1 MEKQFT
7 YSHPRP
13 EVTVD
18 AILLDRSGPVDSVLL
33 IQRAGPP
40 FAGRWA
46 FPGGFLEI
54 DESAEQGVLR
64 ELAEETGIEGVEL
77 EPFFSA
83 SEVDRDPRGRVI
95 SIVFRAEAQASQLA
109 PQAASDA
116 AAVGWFDTTD
126 LPEMAF
132 DHREILRR
140 ALGVTARD

>member
-1 MEKQFT
+1 M
-7 YSHPRP
+7 
-13 EVTVD
+13 
-18 AILLDRSGPVDSVLL
+18 L
-33 IQRAGPP
+33 IQRADPP
-40 FAGRWA
+40 FAGQWA

-77 EPFFSA
+77 EPFFTA

-95 SIVFRAEAQASQLA
+95 SIVFRAEAQCIPAS
-109 PQAASDA
+109 PEAASDA
-116 AAVGWFDTTD
+116 AAVGWFDAAD

>member
-1 MEKQFT
+1 M
-7 YSHPRP
+7 
-13 EVTVD
+13 
-18 AILLDRSGPVDSVLL
+18 
-33 IQRAGPP
+33 
-40 FAGRWA
+40 
-46 FPGGFLEI
+46 
-54 DESAEQGVLR
+54 LR